1 MGEIQHDPLPTI
13 PRPLTPRARRR
24 SWGEAPV
31 RTWMVLTLLIG
42 ASLGYLVISN
52 VMEGLSERR
61 VIYNGVVARATIL
74 EVNGDP
80 DPRKRIRMDGA
91 AGDRTV
97 RLMYKDSAGKE
108 IESQR
113 EMQTP
118 TYAGRGPRDVIDI
131 RFDPAR
137 PEAWTDRTESQ
148 PWFAR
153 MAIVWM
159 LLPALLLALMMM
171 LVRRRQILRVW
182 TEGVPMT
189 GTVVDTRQS
198 PIAPRSRVVRFTL
211 DDDRRI
217 FSTFVP
223 ISAGEVTRGGELTML
238 ASPTNPGRAIL
249 AELYVDERNDE

>member
-1 MGEIQHDPLPTI
+1 
-13 PRPLTPRARRR
+13 
-24 SWGEAPV
+24 
-31 RTWMVLTLLIG
+31 
-42 ASLGYLVISN
+42 
-52 VMEGLSERR
+52 
-61 VIYNGVVARATIL
+61 
-74 EVNGDP
+74 
-80 DPRKRIRMDGA
+80 MDGA

-137 PEAWTDRTESQ
+137 PEAWTDRTEPQ

-211 DDDRRI
+211 DGDRRI

-223 ISAGEVTRGGELTML
+223 ISAGEVSRGGELVML
-238 ASPTNPGRAIL
+238 ASPTNPGRAIV
-249 AELYVDERNDE
+249 AELYL